1 MKNLERIDKKNLQS
15 IISSLKD
22 NKFGIPDFQRDFEW
36 GPWDVTEL
44 IKSIFE
50 DYYIGTLLLW
60 RSSKENTD
68 YLSCQPIY
76 GAPDKMD
83 FDHIVL
89 DGQQRLSALYYAFF
103 APDVKFPKRKSKFY
117 YYFKI
122 DKLLL
127 ENYDEAFFYD
137 ISSKKTDEVFN
148 QKEKQFELKIF
159 PLKLLSSGSFDIPKW
174 IEEYKEYWLKQGSQ
188 TAELEKDKL
197 MTIIEDLLNNY
208 EISYI
213 ELDKKI
219 SVEKVCDIFQKIN
232 STGLDLNIF
241 DLMNA
246 LLRPKDIYLRKWW
259 DDVANSFE
267 GKIPNP
273 DKVKI
278 YALQVISILEQNYC
292 APKFLYYL
300 IPGAIKQEKS
310 ETGRNEKKVL
320 IESKQE
326 FCDHWDNS
334 IKAMNE
340 SLKILNN
347 HSDLGAINPNFFP
360 YPTMLPIFTALNI
373 EKNSGNY
380 MNRNSVEKKIR
391 QWYWSSIFAKNYSS
405 SVESQM
411 AKDYIAMKNW
421 FSNDSLIPEVVT
433 EARGTYKNLNLEQ
446 EDSSN
451 SAIYKGIFCIL
462 VRNGAQDFTTFEDP
476 IYTSLEDHHI
486 VPKSWGIK
494 NGVNEIN
501 TILNRTP
508 ISDNTNKKVI
518 LDKLPNKYLKTI
530 LQNNKN
536 ESSVREMLLTHFIS
550 SEILDILMREDF
562 GPKDFSEYIALRK
575 KLIINYIGKLI
586 GAEEN

>member
-1 MKNLERIDKKNLQS
+1 MKNLESIDKKSLQS
-15 IISSLKD
+15 IINILKE

-68 YLSCQPIY
+68 YLSCEPIY
-76 GAPDKMD
+76 GAPNKKD

-103 APDVKFPKRKSKFY
+103 APDKNFPRRKSKFY
-117 YYFKI
+117 YYVKI
-122 DKLLL
+122 DKLLS
-127 ENYDEAFFYD
+127 ENYDEAFYYD
-137 ISSKKTDEVFN
+137 ISSKNADEIFST
-148 QKEKQFELKIF
+148 KEKQFELKIF
-159 PLKLLSSGSFDIPKW
+159 PLKLFSSSGFGIPKW
-174 IEEYKEYWLKQGSQ
+174 IEEYKQYWDKKESN
-188 TAELEKDKL
+188 TAEAEKEKL
-197 MTIIEDLLNNY
+197 MDIMGALLTEY

-213 ELDKKI
+213 ELDKQI

-246 LLRPKDIYLRKWW
+246 LLRPKDIFLRKSW
-259 DDVANSFE
+259 DEVANGFD
-267 GKIPNP
+267 GKIPSS

-278 YALQVISILEQNYC
+278 YVLQVISILEQNYC

-300 IPGAIKQEKS
+300 IPGAIKQEKNQA
-310 ETGRNEKKVL
+310 GKIEKKVL

-326 FCDHWDNS
+326 FCDHWNNS
-334 IKAMNE
+334 IKAMDE

-373 EKNSGNY
+373 EINNGGY
-380 MNRNSVEKKIR
+380 EDRNGVQKKIR
-391 QWYWSSIFAKNYSS
+391 QWYWSSIFTKNYSS

-421 FSNDSLIPEVVT
+421 FKHDENIPEVVL
-433 EARGTYKNLNLEQ
+433 EARKTYKSLEL
-446 EDSSN
+446 EKENSSN

-462 VRNGAQDFTTFEDP
+462 VRNGAQDFTTFQDP

-494 NGVNEIN
+494 NGVYEIN
-501 TILNRTP
+501 SILNRTP

-518 LDKLPNKYLKTI
+518 LDKLPNKYLNLVFEKNKDEGSVNKMLKSHFINKDI
-530 LQNNKN
+530 LQ
-536 ESSVREMLLTHFIS
+536 
-550 SEILDILMREDF
+550 ILMR
-562 GPKDFSEYIALRK
+562 KDFCPDDFREYILLRK
-575 KLIINYIGKLI
+575 KLIIDKIGELI
-586 GAEEN
+586 GA

>member
-15 IISSLKD
+15 IINSLRE

-76 GAPDKMD
+76 GAPEKKD

-103 APDVKFPKRKSKFY
+103 APDVNFPKRKSKFY
-117 YYFKI
+117 YYIKI
-122 DKLLL
+122 DKLLA
-127 ENYDEAFFYD
+127 ENYDEAFYYD
-137 ISSKKTDEVFN
+137 ISSKNSDEIFN
-148 QKEKQFELKIF
+148 SKEKQFELKIF
-159 PLKLLSSGSFDIPKW
+159 PLKLFSSSRFDIPRW
-174 IEEYKEYWLKQGSQ
+174 IEEYKQYWDKKENN
-188 TAELEKDKL
+188 TADEEKEKL
-197 MTIIEDLLNNY
+197 MSFIDDLLNDY

-213 ELDKKI
+213 ELDKQI

-246 LLRPKDIYLRKWW
+246 LLRPKDIFLRKWW
-259 DDVANSFE
+259 DGVANSFD
-267 GKIPNP
+267 GKIPSS

-300 IPGAIKQEKS
+300 IPGAIKQEKNQA
-310 ETGRNEKKVL
+310 GKIEKKTL

-326 FCDHWDNS
+326 FCDHWNSS
-334 IKAMNE
+334 IKEMTE

-373 EKNSGNY
+373 EKNNGDY
-380 MNRNSVEKKIR
+380 EDRNGVEKKIR
-391 QWYWSSIFAKNYSS
+391 QWYWSSIFTKNYSS

-421 FSNDSLIPEVVT
+421 FRHDENIPEVVL
-433 EARGTYKNLNLEQ
+433 EARKAYRNLNLEQ
-446 EDSSN
+446 ENSSN

-462 VRNGAQDFTTFEDP
+462 VKNGAQDFTTFEDP
-476 IYTSLEDHHI
+476 IYTSLEGHHI

-494 NGVNEIN
+494 NGVYEIN
-501 TILNRTP
+501 SVLNRTP

-518 LDKLPNKYLKTI
+518 LDKLPNKYLNSIFGKNKDKTSVCKM
-530 LQNNKN
+530 L
-536 ESSVREMLLTHFIS
+536 ESHFINKD
-550 SEILDILMREDF
+550 ILEILMRRNF
-562 GPKDFSEYIALRK
+562 GPNDYREYILLRK
-575 KLIINYIGKLI
+575 KLIIDYIGELI
-586 GAEEN
+586 GA

>member
-15 IISSLKD
+15 IINSLKE

-60 RSSKENTD
+60 RSSKENTE
-68 YLSCQPIY
+68 YLSCEQIY
-76 GAPDKMD
+76 GAPEKKSD
-83 FDHIVL
+83 FDHIIL

-103 APDVKFPKRKSKFY
+103 APDKNFPKRKSKFY

-122 DKLLL
+122 DNLIQ
-127 ENYDEAFFYD
+127 ENFDEAFFYE
-137 ISSKKTDEVFN
+137 ISSKNTDELFN
-148 QKEKQFELKIF
+148 NNEKQYELKLF
-159 PLKLLSSGSFDIPKW
+159 PLVLFSAGTFEIPKW
-174 IEEYKEYWLKQGSQ
+174 IEGYKDYWEKQGDENATIQ
-188 TAELEKDKL
+188 KDKL
-197 MTIIEDLLNNY
+197 INIISELLNDY

-213 ELDKKI
+213 ELDKQI
-219 SVEKVCDIFQKIN
+219 PIEKVCDIFQKIN

-246 LLRPKDIYLRKWW
+246 LLTPKGIHLKEWW
-259 DDVANSFE
+259 KKVATNFE
-267 GKIPNP
+267 GKIPDP
-273 DKVKI
+273 DKAKI
-278 YALQVISILEQNYC
+278 YALQIISILEQNYC

-300 IPGAIKQEKS
+300 IPEAIKQEKNLA
-310 ETGRNEKKVL
+310 GKIEKKVL

-334 IKAMNE
+334 IHNMGEA
-340 SLKILNN
+340 LKILTN
-347 HSDLGAINPNFFP
+347 HSDLGAITPNFFP

-373 EKNSGNY
+373 EKNTGNY
-380 MNRNSVEKKIR
+380 EDRNGVEKKIR
-391 QWYWSSIFAKNYSS
+391 QWYWSSIFTKNYSS

-411 AKDYIAMKNW
+411 AKDYIALKNW
-421 FSNDSLIPEVVT
+421 FRNDEAIPEVVS
-433 EARGTYKNLNLEQ
+433 EARNNYRNLNLEQ
-446 EDSSN
+446 ENSSN

-462 VRNGAQDFTTFEDP
+462 VKNGAQDFTTFEDP

-494 NGVNEIN
+494 NGVYEIN
-501 TILNRTP
+501 SILNRTP

-518 LDKLPNKYLKTI
+518 LDKLPNIYLKKVFA
-530 LQNNKN
+530 NNKDEN
-536 ESSVREMLLTHFIS
+536 SVNRMLESHFVNK
-550 SEILDILMREDF
+550 EILNILMREDF
-562 GPKDFSEYIALRK
+562 SPSDYKEYIALRK
-575 KLIINYIGKLI
+575 KLIIDYIGELI
-586 GAEEN
+586 GA

>member
-15 IISSLKD
+15 IVNSLRE

-36 GPWDVTEL
+36 GPWDITEL

-76 GAPDKMD
+76 GAPDKKD

-103 APDVKFPKRKSKFY
+103 APDVNFPKRKSKFY
-117 YYFKI
+117 YYI
-122 DKLLL
+122 RIEKLLA

-137 ISSKKTDEVFN
+137 ISSKKSDEIFN
-148 QKEKQFELKIF
+148 DKEKQFELKIF
-159 PLKLLSSGSFDIPKW
+159 PLKLFSSSRFDIPKW
-174 IEEYKEYWLKQGSQ
+174 IEDYKQYWEKKGSDI
-188 TAELEKDKL
+188 AEMEKEKL
-197 MTIIEDLLNNY
+197 MSLIDDLLNDY

-213 ELDKKI
+213 ELDKQI

-246 LLRPKDIYLRKWW
+246 LLRPKDIFLRKWW
-259 DDVANSFE
+259 DDVANGFD
-267 GKIPNP
+267 GKIPSS

-300 IPGAIKQEKS
+300 IPGAIKQEKNQA
-310 ETGRNEKKVL
+310 GKIEKKIL

-326 FCDHWDNS
+326 FCDHWNNS
-334 IKAMNE
+334 ITAMDE

-373 EKNSGNY
+373 EKNNGNY
-380 MNRNSVEKKIR
+380 EDRNGVEKKIR
-391 QWYWSSIFAKNYSS
+391 QWYWSSIFTKNYSS

-411 AKDYIAMKNW
+411 AKDYIAMKDW
-421 FSNDSLIPEVVT
+421 FRHDEKIPEVVL
-433 EARGTYKNLNLEQ
+433 EARKTYQGLSLEQ
-446 EDSSN
+446 ENSSN

-462 VRNGAQDFTTFEDP
+462 VKNGAQDFTTLEDP
-476 IYTSLEDHHI
+476 VYTSLEDHHI

-494 NGVNEIN
+494 NGVYEIN
-501 TILNRTP
+501 SILNRTP

-518 LDKLPNKYLKTI
+518 LDKLPNKYL
-530 LQNNKN
+530 
-536 ESSVREMLLTHFIS
+536 SSVFEKNKDEASVHKMLDSHFIS
-550 SEILDILMREDF
+550 KEILNLLLREDF
-562 GPKDFSEYIALRK
+562 GPSDFNEYILLRK
-575 KLIINYIGKLI
+575 KLIIDYIGELI
-586 GAEEN
+586 GA

>member
-1 MKNLERIDKKNLQS
+1 MKNLEKIDKKNLQS
-15 IISSLKD
+15 IISSLRD

-76 GAPDKMD
+76 GAPDKKD

-103 APDVKFPKRKSKFY
+103 APNVNFPKRKSKFY
-117 YYFKI
+117 YYVRI
-122 DKLLL
+122 EKLLA
-127 ENYDEAFFYD
+127 ENFDEAFYYD
-137 ISSKKTDEVFN
+137 ISSNKSDEVFN
-148 QKEKQFELKIF
+148 QKEKQFGLKVF
-159 PLKLLSSGSFDIPKW
+159 PLKLLSSSSFDIPKW
-174 IEEYKEYWLKQGSQ
+174 IEEYKDYWLKQGSK
-188 TAELEKDKL
+188 TAEAEKFKL
-197 MTIIEDLLNNY
+197 MSLIEDLLSNY

-213 ELDKKI
+213 ELDKRI
-219 SVEKVCDIFQKIN
+219 SIEKVCDIFQKIN

-259 DDVANSFE
+259 DDVASSFD
-267 GKIPNP
+267 GRIPSS

-278 YALQVISILEQNYC
+278 YALQVISILKQNYC

-300 IPGAIKQEKS
+300 IPGTTKQEKDQA
-310 ETGRNEKKVL
+310 GKVEKKIL

-334 IKAMNE
+334 INAMDE

-347 HSDLGAINPNFFP
+347 HSDLGAINPKFFP
-360 YPTMLPIFTALNI
+360 YHSMLPIFTALNI
-373 EKNSGNY
+373 EKNLGVYEDRSG
-380 MNRNSVEKKIR
+380 VEQKIR
-391 QWYWSSIFAKNYSS
+391 EWYWSSIFTKNYSS

-411 AKDYIAMKNW
+411 AKDYIAMKKW
-421 FSNDSLIPEVVT
+421 FRNDDAIPEVVS
-433 EARGTYKNLNLEQ
+433 EARKNYINLNLEQ
-446 EDSSN
+446 ENSSN

-462 VRNGAQDFTTFEDP
+462 VKNGAKDFTTFEDP

-494 NGVNEIN
+494 NGVYEIN
-501 TILNRTP
+501 SILNRTP

-518 LDKLPNKYLKTI
+518 LDKLPSIYLKKVFA
-530 LQNNKN
+530 NNKD
-536 ESSVREMLLTHFIS
+536 ESSVNRMLESHFINK
-550 SEILDILMREDF
+550 EILNILMRESFNQADY
-562 GPKDFSEYIALRK
+562 KEYITLRK
-575 KLIINYIGKLI
+575 KLIIDYIGKLI
-586 GAEEN
+586 GA